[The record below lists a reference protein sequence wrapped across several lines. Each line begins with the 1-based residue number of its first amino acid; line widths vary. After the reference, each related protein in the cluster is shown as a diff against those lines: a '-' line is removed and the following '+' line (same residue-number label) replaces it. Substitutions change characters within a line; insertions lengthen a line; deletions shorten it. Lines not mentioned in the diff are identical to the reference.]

1 MHIAAV
7 SVTNL
12 VKRYKELVAL
22 DYFNM
27 NVKQGEILGLLGPN
41 GCGKTTAMNCML
53 SLLRYD
59 RGEILI
65 FGEEM
70 RPDSYGL
77 KRRIGVVPQ
86 EVAVL
91 GNLTVYE
98 NIDYFCGLYVEE
110 KNLRRQMVEEAI
122 DFVGL
127 AEYRKFFPKK
137 LSGGLKRR
145 LNIACGIAH
154 RPELIFLDEP
164 TVAVDAQS
172 RNFILEGI
180 KKLREKG
187 STILYTTHYL
197 EEVEQICDRIV
208 IMDKG
213 RNIAEG
219 SKDELVEM
227 MGVNEKVVVD
237 FVRISEAQLRELSDL
252 PYIAA
257 VSRRDE
263 EYVIEFARG
272 RSPLAQLFHW
282 FEENELSCGRLYTQT
297 PSLNDV
303 FLSLTGK
310 ELRD

>member
-1 MHIAAV
+1 MEETAV
-7 SVTNL
+7 SVVNL
-12 VKRYKELVAL
+12 VKRYKELIAL

-27 NVKQGEILGLLGPN
+27 KIRRGEILGLLGPN

-65 FGEEM
+65 FDEIM
-70 RPDSYGL
+70 RPDSYEL

-91 GNLTVYE
+91 ANLTVYE
-98 NIDYFCGLYVEE
+98 NIDYFCGLYIDDRR
-110 KNLRRQMVEEAI
+110 LRRQMVEEAI

-127 AEYRKFFPKK
+127 SEYRKFFPKK
-137 LSGGLKRR
+137 LSGGLRRR

-180 KKLREKG
+180 KKLQEQG

-213 RNIAEG
+213 KNIAEG
-219 SKDELVEM
+219 SKEELVEM
-227 MGVNEKVVVD
+227 IGVNEKVVVE
-237 FVRISEAQLRELSDL
+237 FVRIDQERIEEIANL
-252 PYIAA
+252 PYVAGIKKKQ
-257 VSRRDE
+257 E

-272 RSPLAQLFHW
+272 KSRLAELFHW
-282 FEENELSCGRLYTQT
+282 MEEKELSCSRLYTQI